1 MGFTNAKNV
10 GGIMGF
16 TNAINIGGIIEAA
29 EKLDK
34 KIVKYSE

>member
-1 MGFTNAKNV
+1 MLEKIGFANVINV
-10 GGIMGF
+10 GGI
-16 TNAINIGGIIEAA
+16 NEAA